1 MGATAIHT
9 QKYLVKCKNGCVVCV
24 WSRVS
29 MRGMQGLLYNNK
41 QRGREKQR
49 LIVKLLPQESFQ
61 ESSFCSSK
69 ANYCPRP
76 KQWGLFSVRGSN
88 PHT

>member
-1 MGATAIHT
+1 MDVDAE
-9 QKYLVKCKNGCVVCV
+9 KSELYLVDTDQ
-24 WSRVS
+24 ST
-29 MRGMQGLLYNNK
+29 RGMQGLLYNNK

-49 LIVKLLPQESFQ
+49 LIVKLLPQETFQ

-76 KQWGLFSVRGSN
+76 KQ
-88 PHT
+88 